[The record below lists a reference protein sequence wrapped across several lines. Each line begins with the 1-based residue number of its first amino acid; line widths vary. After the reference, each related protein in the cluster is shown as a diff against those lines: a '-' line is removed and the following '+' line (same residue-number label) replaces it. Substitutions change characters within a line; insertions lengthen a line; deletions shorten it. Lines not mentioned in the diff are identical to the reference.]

1 MSETL
6 QDVQLWIL
14 TAVLLLGAGTKAVDR
29 TAQGPAVLLPVPL
42 RRPFT
47 VAHAAVEAGLAA
59 GLLFC
64 SGGAAYAVRGATA
77 VLFAVGLVAL
87 VRLRQRDPEMGCGC
101 FGGLS
106 TEPIGWRA
114 LTRSGLFLAAAVA
127 TFGLPHSGWAALVH
141 ATPWHGVLCA
151 AEVAVVAV
159 LSPELRE
166 AVVRLRSP
174 VPCELREVSR
184 KQMVRRLHA
193 SREWHK
199 QRPLLASPEP
209 VDTWRHGCWWFA
221 RFAGQEGDREFSVV
235 FAVEVGRRRPDVRS
249 LVVEPPAE

>member
-1 MSETL
+1 M
-6 QDVQLWIL
+6 
-14 TAVLLLGAGTKAVDR
+14 DR

-174 VPCELREVSR
+174 VPCGCAKCR

-193 SREWHK
+193 AGVAQAAS
-199 QRPLLASPEP
+199 PLGLPEP

-221 RFAGQEGDREFSVV
+221 RFAGQGIRSSPWFSRLRWGG
-235 FAVEVGRRRPDVRS
+235 AAPTCGPWSWNLRRNRGC
-249 LVVEPPAE
+249 